1 MASSLR
7 RVHPCP
13 MPAPTPPAAADLLR
27 TLLDVSLTGVL
38 LLRPEYAPNGTDV
51 RGWAYE
57 HVNPAAQR
65 LLGLPAHPAE
75 TLLAGTAREQDAAL
89 FAFYGAAFRAGGERH
104 YRGRYQP
111 AGAATTQL
119 LHLAARRQGE
129 RLVVSLSAEP
139 PAAPAGLPVMAPAA
153 HGQGLLQAVFNQAP
167 VAIALF
173 QGPDQVVAQANALIC
188 DLWDYPPEQVI
199 GRPLLDAVP
208 EVRDQGFAELLAE
221 VARTGVPFVGKEMP
235 AWLRQHGR
243 LETRYFN
250 FITQPL
256 YAPDGAPLGVLNIAS
271 DVTAQ
276 VTDRGRVQ
284 ELNEELAAA
293 NEELRIINEELST
306 SNAELTHVQLQLREL
321 NQELEAR
328 VGERTRALEQAKTGL
343 ERSAQQFQML
353 TSSIDQLV
361 WTATAAGV
369 VDYYSPQWYRYVG
382 HPPTAKPDWANY
394 LHPDDAPPV
403 RRRWQ
408 QAVADCS
415 PYQVEARLRGANGEY
430 RWFLGRALPLRD
442 AAGAVV
448 RWVGTNTDIHE
459 QKTQQLRLVER
470 EQYLRLMADSV
481 PAMLW
486 ITAPDGQCT
495 YLNRR
500 WYATTGQTEAEALG
514 GGWLRAVH
522 PEDVAATRAAFEDA
536 NARHAPFSLLYRLR
550 HHDGH
555 YRWALDSGLPRF
567 GPDGA
572 YAGFVGTVVDTHEQQ
587 LAEQALRRLTQK
599 LRRARDQAQSL
610 NAELRTTNDQL
621 ARTNVDLDNFVY
633 AASHDLK
640 APITN
645 IEGLLA
651 LLREQLPAAT
661 AQDPE
666 IGPVLAMMQGAVD
679 RFTRT
684 INELSDVT
692 RLSQEPAPPATPVA
706 LAPVLDDVRLDLR
719 PLLAQPGARLDV
731 DLDDCREVAFSA
743 RNLRSVLYNLLSN
756 ALKYRHPD
764 RPPHVRVGCRT
775 AGDYAVLSVRDNGLG
790 LAPDQQTELFTLFR
804 RLHSHVEGSGV
815 GLYVVK
821 RSVENA
827 GGKVEVV
834 SELGVGSTFSVYFR
848 K

>member
-1 MASSLR
+1 
-7 RVHPCP
+7 
-13 MPAPTPPAAADLLR
+13 MPAPTSAAAADDLLR
-27 TLLDVSLTGVL
+27 TLLDVSLTGLL

-75 TLLAGTAREQDAAL
+75 ILLADTAREQAADL
-89 FAFYGAAFRAGGERH
+89 FAFYCAAFGTGEERH

-111 AGAATTQL
+111 AGAAPAPL

-129 RLVVSLSAEP
+129 RLVVSLSAVAAEQ

-221 VARTGVPFVGKEMP
+221 VARTGTPFVGKEMP
-235 AWLRQHGR
+235 ARLRQHGR

-250 FITQPL
+250 FVYQPL
-256 YAPDGAPLGVLNIAS
+256 YAPDGALLGVLDIAS

-293 NEELRIINEELST
+293 NEELRTINEELSI
-306 SNAELTHVQLQLREL
+306 SNSELTHVQLQLQQL

-328 VGERTRALEQAKTGL
+328 VAERTGALEQAKTEM

-353 TSSIDQLV
+353 TNSIDQLV

-382 HPPTAKPDWANY
+382 RPLTADPDWAAY
-394 LHPDDAPPV
+394 LHPADLTRV
-403 RRRWQ
+403 SQRWQ
-408 QAVADCS
+408 QAVVDRT
-415 PYQVEARLRGANGEY
+415 PYYIEARLRAADGEY

-442 AAGAVV
+442 AAGGVV

-459 QKTQQLRLVER
+459 QKTQQLRLVES
-470 EQYLRLMADSV
+470 EQHFRRMADSV

-495 YLNRR
+495 YLNRQ
-500 WYATTGQTEAEALG
+500 WYATTGQTEATALG
-514 GGWLRAVH
+514 VGWLSAVH
-522 PEDVAATRAAFEDA
+522 PDDVAATRQAFEEA
-536 NARHAPFSLLYRLR
+536 NARHAAFHLFYRLR

-555 YRWALDSGLPRF
+555 YRWAIDSGLPRF
-567 GPDGA
+567 GADGA
-572 YAGFVGTVVDTHEQQ
+572 YDGFVGTVVDTHEQK
-587 LAEQALRRLTQK
+587 LAEQDLRRLTQK
-599 LRRARDQAQSL
+599 LRLARDQAQSL
-610 NAELRTTNDQL
+610 NTELRTTNDRL

-633 AASHDLK
+633 VASHDLK
-640 APITN
+640 SPITN

-661 AQDPE
+661 LRDPE
-666 IGPVLAMMQGAVD
+666 IGPVLTMMQGAVD

-684 INELSDVT
+684 IGELSDVT
-692 RLSQEPAPPATPVA
+692 RLSQEPAPPTTLVA
-706 LAPVLDDVRLDLR
+706 LAPVLDDVRLDLQ

-731 DLDDCREVAFSA
+731 DLDGGREVAFSA

-756 ALKYRHPD
+756 ALKYRHPA

-775 AGDYAVLSVRDNGLG
+775 EGDYTVLSVQDNGLG
-790 LAPDQQTELFTLFR
+790 LTPDQQAELFTMFR
-804 RLHSHVEGSGV
+804 RLHGHVEGSGI

-827 GGKVEVV
+827 GGKVKVV
-834 SELGVGSTFSVYFR
+834 SELGVGSTFSVYFKR
-848 K
+848 